1 MEPNAMKISTL
12 AKTTAALAA
21 ALLTTTAAQAG
32 EVYALGGFPGLILG
46 YSHSVTPAFGVRA
59 DVGGLPSIDEDGTEE
74 GIDYT
79 GKAKILRTGLFG
91 DWYAFGG
98 GFRLTA
104 GVTLNNTKVDLSG
117 RGNGGTI
124 DIGGT
129 TYAVGPN
136 DRFDVRIKL
145 PSSTPYVGLGWGHNA
160 STAGWNF
167 VFDFGVSIGKAKVS
181 ASTNIPGVTQD
192 DIDRELEELRDGVG
206 KVRVIPQVTLGV
218 GYRF

>member
-1 MEPNAMKISTL
+1 MKTRTL
-12 AKTTAALAA
+12 AKTTAAVAVALASA
-21 ALLTTTAAQAG
+21 GAHAG
-32 EVYALGGFPGLILG
+32 ELYALGGFPGLILG
-46 YSHSVTPAFGVRA
+46 YSHRVTPVFGVRA
-59 DVGGLPSIDEDGTEE
+59 DIGGLPSYDADGTEE

-104 GVTLNNTKVDLSG
+104 GITLNDSKIDLSG

-129 TYAVGPN
+129 SYAVGPS

-160 STAGWNF
+160 GTAGWNF
-167 VFDFGVSIGKAKVS
+167 VFDLGVAIGKARVS

-206 KVRVIPQVTLGV
+206 KVRVIPQFTLGV